1 MFLRFQKV
9 NGLNTQAKLN
19 KKPQGTE
26 LSIILTI
33 LSLFINYSSFLKVII
48 V

>member
-1 MFLRFQKV
+1 MFSRFQKV
-9 NGLNTQAKLN
+9 NVLNTQAKPN

-33 LSLFINYSSFLKVII
+33 LSLFVSPIFQLII
-48 V
+48 AI

>member
-26 LSIILTI
+26 LSTILTI
-33 LSLFINYSSFLKVII
+33 LSLFVSPIFPLII
-48 V
+48 VI

>member
-1 MFLRFQKV
+1 MFSRFQKV

-26 LSIILTI
+26 LSTILTT
-33 LSLFINYSSFLKVII
+33 LSLFVSPIFSFITAI
-48 V
+48 